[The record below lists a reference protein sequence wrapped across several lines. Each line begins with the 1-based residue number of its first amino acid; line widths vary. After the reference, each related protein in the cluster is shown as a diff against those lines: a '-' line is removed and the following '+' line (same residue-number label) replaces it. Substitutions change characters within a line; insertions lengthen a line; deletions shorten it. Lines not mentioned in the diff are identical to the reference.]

1 MKDSTLPRYHKK
13 FCLVLTNY
21 KGTEPTW
28 RTCKYYLFKDNA
40 AGTMHCI
47 QLSVL
52 GVFINVL
59 QASTQYLGQSCPHAE
74 VILHVRFLCN
84 YNLTFSTMSKYSAL
98 DSPPLDI
105 L

>member
-1 MKDSTLPRYHKK
+1 MEDSTLPRYCKK

-21 KGTEPTW
+21 KGTEPTR
-28 RTCKYYLFKDNA
+28 RTCRYHSFKDNA
-40 AGTMHCI
+40 AGTMYCK

-52 GVFINVL
+52 GVFVNVL
-59 QASTQYLGQSCPHAE
+59 QASMQYLGQSCPHAE
-74 VILHVRFLCN
+74 VIPHVRFLRN